1 MDASKIGELY
11 KKIPESK
18 CDSQC
23 TKCCTNIIQFTPS
36 EKAAMGGYEYNGK
49 GSHLIMGN
57 VLYTKIFVCRIFG
70 TSEILRCDNC
80 TPERFLSEKETEEL
94 VHQYVLIRKK
104 EEATYNDGN

>member
-1 MDASKIGELY
+1 MFSFDYG
-11 KKIPESK
+11 K
-18 CDSQC
+18 CS
-23 TKCCTNIIQFTPS
+23 I
-36 EKAAMGGYEYNGK
+36 YENRP
-49 GSHLIMGN
+49 
-57 VLYTKIFVCRIFG
+57 FVCRIFG